1 MIKSLDARESELKQ
15 IVIDVAEVDDLKD
28 CLKLFSLQDL
38 SQDQV
43 LIALRDM
50 IYESA
55 RFRTFVSNTV
65 DKSCNN
71 SIEKKLQGL

>member
-38 SQDQV
+38 S
-43 LIALRDM
+43 
-50 IYESA
+50 
-55 RFRTFVSNTV
+55 
-65 DKSCNN
+65 
-71 SIEKKLQGL
+71 